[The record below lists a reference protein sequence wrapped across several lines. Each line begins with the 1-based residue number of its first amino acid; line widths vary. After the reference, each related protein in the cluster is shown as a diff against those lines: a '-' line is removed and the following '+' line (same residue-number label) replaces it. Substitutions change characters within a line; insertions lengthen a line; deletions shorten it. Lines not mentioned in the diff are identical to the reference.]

1 MVTTQIAVGLWRG
14 CRDLLGLLVHRDDDP
29 LRYTANENTLS
40 RLATTASR
48 VKPVSKQGLKPNG
61 LAKTRCIYFA
71 HGRAIVW
78 VLAFSASAIPR

>member
-48 VKPVSKQGLKPNG
+48 VKPVSSKG
-61 LAKTRCIYFA
+61 
-71 HGRAIVW
+71 
-78 VLAFSASAIPR
+78 